1 MSLETINFL
10 SPHNQFIS
18 LCCISKVHWVR
29 LIFFVEVSSNF
40 THFMFFVHRM
50 RVKKLPK
57 ILALHLKRFKY
68 MEQLNRFTKL
78 SHRVLFTFELRLF
91 ETVNGNYFYLSPY
104 ICFILRKYGSKYY
117 LKRYLVVIF
126 LFKMKVSAPFFISR

>member
-1 MSLETINFL
+1 MVPLDSLGDNI
-10 SPHNQFIS
+10 FIKKI
-18 LCCISKVHWVR
+18 LKTM
-29 LIFFVEVSSNF
+29 LFFF
-40 THFMFFVHRM
+40 HRM

-91 ETVNGNYFYLSPY
+91 ETVS
-104 ICFILRKYGSKYY
+104 
-117 LKRYLVVIF
+117 LVVIF
-126 LFKMKVSAPFFISR
+126 HYDLSL

>member
-1 MSLETINFL
+1 MPLDSLGDI
-10 SPHNQFIS
+10 
-18 LCCISKVHWVR
+18 
-29 LIFFVEVSSNF
+29 IFFIL
-40 THFMFFVHRM
+40 FFKYKTILFFLHRM

-91 ETVNGNYFYLSPY
+91 ETVSLFRINRDLS
-104 ICFILRKYGSKYY
+104 
-117 LKRYLVVIF
+117 
-126 LFKMKVSAPFFISR
+126 

>member
-1 MSLETINFL
+1 
-10 SPHNQFIS
+10 
-18 LCCISKVHWVR
+18 
-29 LIFFVEVSSNF
+29 
-40 THFMFFVHRM
+40 M

-91 ETVNGNYFYLSPY
+91 ETVSLIVICLYDFASMVIYMYMKIDNIWTYFVIYKQLSTLY
-104 ICFILRKYGSKYY
+104 SF
-117 LKRYLVVIF
+117 
-126 LFKMKVSAPFFISR
+126 

>member
-1 MSLETINFL
+1 
-10 SPHNQFIS
+10 
-18 LCCISKVHWVR
+18 
-29 LIFFVEVSSNF
+29 
-40 THFMFFVHRM
+40 M

-91 ETVNGNYFYLSPY
+91 ETVSLIVICLKIVQAIVYIHVDRQFGHFLIMKNY
-104 ICFILRKYGSKYY
+104 ILQ
-117 LKRYLVVIF
+117 
-126 LFKMKVSAPFFISR
+126 

>member
-1 MSLETINFL
+1 MVPLDSLGDYI
-10 SPHNQFIS
+10 FIS
-18 LCCISKVHWVR
+18 KKYIKLYI
-29 LIFFVEVSSNF
+29 LFFF
-40 THFMFFVHRM
+40 HRM

-91 ETVNGNYFYLSPY
+91 ETVSLIV
-104 ICFILRKYGSKYY
+104 IC
-117 LKRYLVVIF
+117 LKIVQ
-126 LFKMKVSAPFFISR
+126 AW